1 MPKEK
6 DEGDS
11 RLGCAAHPHD
21 GREVRK
27 LVVGV
32 VHATEVEDGCRLAE
46 IDRLLRSH
54 LVIRLCGGVTT
65 MRALEH
71 DSLGDVDAS
80 KVHVLVL
87 PLQEDAAV
95 RARVG
100 VDGRTHVDARH
111 CMLVELGATRLAVN
125 ECHGSAAK
133 HLKTTW
139 VELVE
144 RVVDHGRRLGR
155 HRAGRDGVV

>member
-6 DEGDS
+6 DEGD
-11 RLGCAAHPHD
+11 RGLGCAAHPHD

-32 VHATEVEDGCRLAE
+32 VHATEIEDGCRLAE
-46 IDRLLRSH
+46 VDRFLRSH
-54 LVIRLCGGVTT
+54 LVIRLCGRVST

-71 DSLGDVDAS
+71 DSLSDIDAS
-80 KVHVLVL
+80 KVHVFVL
-87 PLQEDAAV
+87 SLEEDAAV
-95 RARVG
+95 RTRVG

-111 CMLVELGATRLAVN
+111 RVLVELGATCLTVN
-125 ECHGSAAK
+125 ESHGSAAK
-133 HLKTTW
+133 HLKATR
-139 VELVE
+139 VVLVE

-155 HRAGRDGVV
+155 HRAGRD